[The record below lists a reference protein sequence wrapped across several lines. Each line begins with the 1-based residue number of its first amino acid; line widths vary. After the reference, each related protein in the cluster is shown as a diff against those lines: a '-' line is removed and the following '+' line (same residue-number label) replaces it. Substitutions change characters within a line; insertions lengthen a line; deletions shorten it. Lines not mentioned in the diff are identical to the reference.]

1 MSNVDRFIK
10 YLSDELDLKE
20 SEALERDLASDPRLK
35 KEFEKVS
42 AAYRLI
48 GEELQRR
55 DLEAF
60 RKKLSEAMDE
70 QLPGDQ
76 KANRRKRY
84 FSVLLPL
91 AASLAILLV
100 LFIRKG
106 ENEHRIVSRFLHP
119 EEDPVVLALQH
130 GTRGAED
137 RVIHLYREGKY
148 QESLAACIHVLER
161 EADNQKVILF
171 FLLSSL
177 ELGEEKYAL
186 ERLPQLSSI
195 PGDQLGRS
203 ILWYSSLALLRSG
216 EKEEALLGLDR
227 LIEQQGPYRKEA
239 EKLKKALLK

>member
-60 RKKLSEAMDE
+60 RKKLTEVMDE
-70 QLPGDQ
+70 PLPGVQ
-76 KANRRKRY
+76 KADKRRGY

-91 AASLAILLV
+91 AASLAMVMVLL
-100 LFIRKG
+100 IRKDAV
-106 ENEHRIVSRFLHP
+106 EHRTVSRFLNP
-119 EEDPVVLALQH
+119 QEDPVVLAMQH
-130 GTRGAED
+130 GTRGTED
-137 RVIHLYREGKY
+137 RVIHLYGEGRY
-148 QESLAACIHVLER
+148 LESMAACIPVLER
-161 EADNQKVILF
+161 EPDNQKALLF

-177 ELGEEKYAL
+177 EVGEEKNAL
-186 ERLPQLSSI
+186 ERLPELSST

-216 EKEEALLGLDR
+216 EKEEAILRLDR

-239 EKLKKALLK
+239 EKLKKVLLK